1 MVVEDIRE
9 SSVAKRMSLCR
20 DYIDGARAQR
30 KKHGPKTLVLM
41 EVGSFFEMYAVP
53 NPKDEEFGEADMKEV
68 TQLLDIQMTRK
79 NKSVA
84 ASHTNP
90 FMAGFPSFMLD
101 KYLDALV
108 ASGYTVAVMEQRKKA
123 VGTKAPAF
131 SRSVTRIVSPGTY
144 CPSTDQGCGSDGC
157 GRYTA
162 VMYLYGG
169 VKAGAATSFGF
180 ACADFATGAV
190 HVYEPAVRMQEL
202 DPKVMRED
210 MYRVMSA
217 FRPAEVVLHGSL
229 GCNLPGAGDLISYL
243 DLGYVP
249 LVHDRTGLQQTST
262 GASFTRL
269 EYQNA
274 MLKKVWRQKCESM
287 LTPLEVFDLELKP
300 LATAALCALLQFAYE
315 HGEHVPKALRPPQFT
330 HDTQQSTLLLNYN
343 SAIQLNLVSG
353 PTDRASSKSPGK
365 CFMSLFNKCVTP
377 MGRREFRRR
386 IMCPSTD
393 SRVISVRYDAVHAW
407 RPHVAR
413 ARDVMSGMLDMSR
426 LSRKLALAQCTASDL
441 LALAKSA
448 RRALAVISMAG
459 ADRPDVS
466 ASSVAA
472 FAERIEASL
481 CEEQDGGAMPL
492 VFKRGVCPAIDE
504 AQDQIDTR
512 LSWLKELVA
521 HLNGRFAH
529 GQEFY
534 KLESTDK
541 EGYYL
546 WITQKRHGD
555 ASKVAGDPGDGPY
568 PCPAD
573 LTRVSGSSVAS
584 GSIKLTHKTIQDANE
599 AISAARQRMQELGAA
614 ALADM
619 MSEVSASHLGDLETM
634 ADVMAEI
641 DVAVTTGY
649 LADRFGWVRPEL
661 DDAAEKAFVDARSVR
676 HPIIQHVLD
685 AIEYVPND
693 VQLGAQADGQDGML
707 LYGINASGKSSY
719 MKAIGV
725 CVVMAQ
731 AGLYVPAASWRMKP
745 YRAVFT
751 RITASDDLFAGK
763 STFTSEMLEMR
774 NILKR
779 VDADSLVIGD
789 ELCSGT
795 ESISAIAIVGAGIE
809 RLSAVRC
816 SFVFATHLH
825 ELTKLDVVS
834 HLTNVGVY
842 HLDVAYDAATE
853 CLVYD
858 RKLRAGPGDALYGI
872 EVCRSLDLDD
882 DFMRAAASIRKKI
895 LDLDAQLVRP
905 KKSRYNAKV
914 VLDACELCGQHMATE
929 THHLAQQKDADVRGL
944 IQGLFHK
951 NRAHNLV
958 GVCEACHRKL
968 HDGGDDDVQ
977 GHSAKMQTSKGVR
990 IVSRGTNGG
999 L

>member
-1 MVVEDIRE
+1 
-9 SSVAKRMSLCR
+9 MSLCR
-20 DYIDGARAQR
+20 DYIENARNQR
-30 KKHGPKTLVLM
+30 KKHGARTLVLM

-53 NPKDEEFGEADMKEV
+53 NPNEGEFAEQDMREV

-79 NKSVA
+79 NKSLP
-84 ASHTNP
+84 ASHANP

-108 ASGYTVAVMEQRKKA
+108 ASGYTVAVMEQRKKTI
-123 VGTKAPAF
+123 GNGKTPAF

-144 CPSTDQGCGSDGC
+144 CPSTDQGCGADGC

-162 VMYLYGG
+162 VMYMYGG
-169 VKAGAATSFGF
+169 AKAGAATSFGF

-190 HVYEPAVRMQEL
+190 HVYEPSVSVRDL

-217 FRPAEVVLHGSL
+217 YRPAEVVLHGAL
-229 GCNLPGAGDLISYL
+229 GGGIAGSGDLATYL

-249 LVHDRTGLQQTST
+249 LVHDRTGPQAAA

-274 MLKKVWRQKCESM
+274 MLKKVWRHKCESM

-300 LATAALCALLQFAYE
+300 LAAAALCALLQFAYE

-330 HDTQQSTLLLNYN
+330 HDTQQHTLLLNYN

-353 PTDRASSKSPGK
+353 PADRASVKSTGK
-365 CFMSLFNKCVTP
+365 CFMTLFNKCLTP

-386 IMCPSTD
+386 ILCPSTD
-393 SRVISVRYDAVHAW
+393 AGVLNARYDAAQAW
-407 RPHVAR
+407 RPVVSR
-413 ARDVMSGMLDMSR
+413 ARDVMSGILDMPR
-426 LSRKLALAQCTASDL
+426 LCRKLALSQCAASDL
-441 LALAKSA
+441 LALSKSC
-448 RRALAVISMAG
+448 RKALEVLSMAT
-459 ADRPDVS
+459 ADAYPDVS
-466 ASSVAA
+466 ASAVA
-472 FAERIEASL
+472 FANLIDASI
-481 CEEQDGGAMPL
+481 CEDQDGTPGYAA
-492 VFKRGVCPAIDE
+492 FKRGVRPAIDAAQDAVE
-504 AQDQIDTR
+504 AQIK
-512 LSWLKELVA
+512 WLKDLVA
-521 HLNGRFAH
+521 HLNARFAH

-534 KLESTDK
+534 KLENTDK

-555 ASKVAGDPGDGPY
+555 ACKIATDAEDLDAIYIHPAELARVA
-568 PCPAD
+568 
-573 LTRVSGSSVAS
+573 GSSVAS
-584 GSIKLTHKTIQDANE
+584 GSIKLTHKRIQDAND
-599 AISAARQRMQELGAA
+599 AIATARQSLLELSAT
-614 ALADM
+614 ALADLV
-619 MSEVSASHLGDLETM
+619 SEASESHLADLEALADIM
-634 ADVMAEI
+634 ADV
-641 DVAVTTGY
+641 DVAVTAGY
-649 LADRFGWVRPEL
+649 LADRFGWVRPEI
-661 DDAAEKAFVDARSVR
+661 DESACKAFVDARCVR
-676 HPIIQHVLD
+676 HPIIQHVLE

-693 VQLGAQADGQDGML
+693 VQLGATAGGQDGML

-725 CVVMAQ
+725 CTVMAQ
-731 AGLYVPAASWRMKP
+731 AGLFVPASSWRMKP
-745 YRAVFT
+745 YRSVFT

-795 ESISAIAIVGAGIE
+795 ESISAVAIVGAGIE
-809 RLSAVRC
+809 RLASVGC

-842 HLDVAYDAATE
+842 HLDVAYDARTE

-882 DFMRAAASIRKKI
+882 DFMRAAALIRKKI

-914 VLDACELCGQHMATE
+914 VLDACELCGQRMATE
-929 THHLAQQKDADVRGL
+929 THHLAQQKDADERGL
-944 IQGLFHK
+944 IQGRFHK

-958 GVCEACHRKL
+958 GVCEACHKML
-968 HDGGDDDVQ
+968 HDAHAPKSHSGDEDAAPAAVR
-977 GHSAKMQTSKGVR
+977 STKLQTSKGVR
-990 IVSRGTNGG
+990 VVANGG